1 MWFWQDDGYA
11 LGTGPYNDG
20 PGLGGFFSDLAEHWR
35 GWEGERSW
43 GDIEGLIRI
52 DATHDGRGHISLH
65 FDLQK
70 SLDGEWRT
78 QGTLCGG
85 RAARRPRSSCA
96 CVRPRSFRLATDPVV
111 LASAPTDEQQ

>member
-78 QGTLCGG
+78 QGTLPVEAGQLDALA
-85 RAARRPRSSCA
+85 RAA
-96 CVRPRSFRLATDPVV
+96 LAFDRG
-111 LASAPTDEQQ
+111 ASA